1 MSGKTYPRLT
11 RPPGQSLFLLGVRG
25 VGKSTWAR
33 RQFPD
38 ASHIDLL
45 DEARYQDYLADPSLF
60 AADLQSAPPGSWV
73 VVDEIQRLP
82 NLLNEVHRH
91 IEDRRLNFALLGS
104 SARKLKAA
112 GVNLLA
118 GRALRKIMHPLT
130 PAELG
135 DDFDL
140 EAALDTGTIPLV
152 WVAGERRPVL
162 ESYVRL
168 YLREEIR
175 AEGLVRNL
183 PGFARFLPIA
193 ALYHG
198 QVVNISGIA
207 RDCGVARTTV
217 QGYLDILEDT
227 LLAFRLPAFQPRLR
241 VRERRHPKLYWV
253 DPGLVRAVKKLHGPI
268 APEERGALLEGWVLH
283 LLRALAPSA
292 LPGGGCAPCC
302 RLKTRTALQSETLPV
317 QWPAVDMRPGRA
329 LPVAGP
335 GAQALVRRR
344 LSERF
349 VATFAMAPIMVWTPV
364 RPGRRGVR
372 TDRALLLAL
381 LSHSSFGTS
390 PIARRDGHGQH
401 HDRNLDDDVK
411 TRLRVRAAEHSRS
424 MEEEVRIILREAVND
439 GKAGPWDLAKFT
451 RECFAPLGGVE
462 LKLPPR
468 GPADRGGRLPDCRH
482 IPLARRHPGDAE
494 RAGFRGYG
502 TRCRRSL
509 DGCADLTHAI
519 GALNKAS
526 LHGSDNRCAP
536 S

>member
-1 MSGKTYPRLT
+1 MSRTIYPRLI
-11 RPPGQSLFLLGVRG
+11 PPPRQSFFLLGVRG

-33 RQFPD
+33 AQFSD
-38 ASHIDLL
+38 APHIDLL

-60 AADLQSAPPGSWV
+60 AADLQPAPPGSWV

-104 SARKLKAA
+104 SARKLKAS

-118 GRALRKIMHPLT
+118 GRALHKTMHPLT

-135 DDFDL
+135 DAFNLD
-140 EAALDTGTIPLV
+140 AALDTGTIPLI
-152 WVAGERRPVL
+152 WVAEERRAVL
-162 ESYVRL
+162 QSYVRL

-193 ALYHG
+193 ALCHG

-283 LLRALAPSA
+283 LLRAHAEEGELFDELHYWAPHPANRTEVDFLLRRGKELAAIEVKSQPRYHTGMLLGLRA
-292 LPGGGCAPCC
+292 IAELPGIAQRVLVYGGKRSFRTGDGIDVWSTD
-302 RLKTRTALQSETLPV
+302 RLQ
-317 QWPAVDMRPGRA
+317 
-329 LPVAGP
+329 
-335 GAQALVRRR
+335 QALTENT
-344 LSERF
+344 LW
-349 VATFAMAPIMVWTPV
+349 P
-364 RPGRRGVR
+364 
-372 TDRALLLAL
+372 
-381 LSHSSFGTS
+381 
-390 PIARRDGHGQH
+390 
-401 HDRNLDDDVK
+401 
-411 TRLRVRAAEHSRS
+411 
-424 MEEEVRIILREAVND
+424 
-439 GKAGPWDLAKFT
+439 
-451 RECFAPLGGVE
+451 
-462 LKLPPR
+462 
-468 GPADRGGRLPDCRH
+468 
-482 IPLARRHPGDAE
+482 
-494 RAGFRGYG
+494 
-502 TRCRRSL
+502 
-509 DGCADLTHAI
+509 
-519 GALNKAS
+519 
-526 LHGSDNRCAP
+526 
-536 S
+536 

>member
-1 MSGKTYPRLT
+1 MAERTYPRLT
-11 RPPGQSLFLLGVRG
+11 RPSGQSFFLLGVRG

-33 RQFPD
+33 QQYPD
-38 ASHIDLL
+38 APHIDLL

-60 AADLQSAPPGSWV
+60 AADLQSTPPGGWV

-118 GRALRKIMHPLT
+118 GRALHKTMHPLT

-140 EAALDTGTIPLV
+140 DAALGMGTIPLV

-168 YLREEIR
+168 YLREEVR

-253 DPGLVRAVKKLHGPI
+253 DPGLVRAVKRLHGPI
-268 APEERGALLEGWVLH
+268 APEERGALIEGWVLH
-283 LLRALAPSA
+283 LLRAHGEEGGLFDELHYWAPHPANRTEVDFLLRRGGELAAIEVKSQPRYHTGM
-292 LPGGGCAPCC
+292 LPGLRAI
-302 RLKTRTALQSETLPV
+302 AELP
-317 QWPAVDMRPGRA
+317 G
-329 LPVAGP
+329 
-335 GAQALVRRR
+335 LVRRVLVYGGERCFRTGGGIDVWSTAR
-344 LSERF
+344 LHQ
-349 VATFAMAPIMVWTPV
+349 
-364 RPGRRGVR
+364 
-372 TDRALLLAL
+372 ALAENAL
-381 LSHSSFGTS
+381 W
-390 PIARRDGHGQH
+390 P
-401 HDRNLDDDVK
+401 
-411 TRLRVRAAEHSRS
+411 
-424 MEEEVRIILREAVND
+424 
-439 GKAGPWDLAKFT
+439 
-451 RECFAPLGGVE
+451 
-462 LKLPPR
+462 
-468 GPADRGGRLPDCRH
+468 
-482 IPLARRHPGDAE
+482 
-494 RAGFRGYG
+494 
-502 TRCRRSL
+502 
-509 DGCADLTHAI
+509 
-519 GALNKAS
+519 
-526 LHGSDNRCAP
+526 
-536 S
+536 

>member
-1 MSGKTYPRLT
+1 MLGETYPRLSCL
-11 RPPGQSLFLLGVRG
+11 PGQSFFLLGVRG

-33 RQFPD
+33 AQFPD
-38 ASHIDLL
+38 ALRIDLL

-60 AADLQSAPPGSWV
+60 AADLQPVPPDSWV

-118 GRALRKIMHPLT
+118 GRALHKTMHPLT
-130 PAELG
+130 PVELG
-135 DDFDL
+135 VDFDL
-140 EAALDTGTIPLV
+140 DVALDTGTIPLV
-152 WVAGERRPVL
+152 WVAQERRAVL

-168 YLREEIR
+168 YLREEVR

-241 VRERRHPKLYWV
+241 ARERRHPKLYWV

-283 LLRALAPSA
+283 LLRAHGEQGELFDDLHYWAPHPANRTEVDFLLRRGGDLVAIEVKSQPRYHTGMLRGLRA
-292 LPGGGCAPCC
+292 IAELPGIARSVLVYGGKRSFRTGDGIDVWSTA
-302 RLKTRTALQSETLPV
+302 RLQ
-317 QWPAVDMRPGRA
+317 
-329 LPVAGP
+329 
-335 GAQALVRRR
+335 QALA
-344 LSERF
+344 EN
-349 VATFAMAPIMVWTPV
+349 
-364 RPGRRGVR
+364 
-372 TDRALLLAL
+372 ALW
-381 LSHSSFGTS
+381 
-390 PIARRDGHGQH
+390 P
-401 HDRNLDDDVK
+401 
-411 TRLRVRAAEHSRS
+411 
-424 MEEEVRIILREAVND
+424 
-439 GKAGPWDLAKFT
+439 
-451 RECFAPLGGVE
+451 
-462 LKLPPR
+462 
-468 GPADRGGRLPDCRH
+468 
-482 IPLARRHPGDAE
+482 
-494 RAGFRGYG
+494 
-502 TRCRRSL
+502 
-509 DGCADLTHAI
+509 
-519 GALNKAS
+519 
-526 LHGSDNRCAP
+526 
-536 S
+536 